1 LREQQIVPLKQRII
15 ELGAAAALSHW
26 VLISNAEAAAG
37 KGFNN
42 LAIIQVVQVAKK
54 LEADMQWLNRE
65 KGWKGIC
72 WGGPNPLPLGV
83 IS

>member
-1 LREQQIVPLKQRII
+1 
-15 ELGAAAALSHW
+15 

-54 LEADMQWLNRE
+54 LEADMQ
-65 KGWKGIC
+65 
-72 WGGPNPLPLGV
+72 
-83 IS
+83 